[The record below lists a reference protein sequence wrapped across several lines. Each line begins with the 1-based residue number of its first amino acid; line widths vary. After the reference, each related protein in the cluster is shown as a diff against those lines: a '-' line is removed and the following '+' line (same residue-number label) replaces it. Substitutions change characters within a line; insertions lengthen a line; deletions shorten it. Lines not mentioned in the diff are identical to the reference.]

1 MRGALKRWSAMVVMA
16 LAVASATAAPVERRV
31 LFVGNSLTYVNNLPG
46 AFASLAPAGA
56 RVSVDAFA
64 KPGASLQDDLGDP
77 VLVRL
82 LAQGRYTDVVFQE
95 RGGDAVCMR
104 SAASCRE
111 WVAAERASKVLAEA
125 ARAGGARV
133 FYLGTWQLNP
143 QVEPW
148 LIHGERRIAKRMRA
162 HYIPIG
168 SDWIALRS
176 AYPRADWLAP
186 DGEHP
191 GHATTALLAA
201 RVWQAVT
208 GKPAMQR
215 PCVRGTLYTHAPSK
229 DGFFRVDPH
238 AGPITC
244 LVPVSM
250 VPALRDRSA

>member
-1 MRGALKRWSAMVVMA
+1 MRGSLKWRSAIVVMA
-16 LAVASATAAPVERRV
+16 LAVSSATAAPVARRV
-31 LFVGNSLTYVNNLPG
+31 LFVGNSLVYVNNLPA
-46 AFASLAPAGA
+46 AFASLAPVGVP
-56 RVSVDAFA
+56 VSVDAFA

-77 VLVRL
+77 VLMRL

-95 RGGDAVCMR
+95 RGGNVVCMQP
-104 SAASCRE
+104 AATCQE
-111 WVAAERASKVLAEA
+111 LVAAERVSKVLAEA

-148 LIHGERRIAKRMRA
+148 LIHGERRIAKLMRA

-176 AYPRADWLAP
+176 AYPREDWLAP

-208 GKPAMQR
+208 GKPAMR
-215 PCVRGTLYTHAPSK
+215 RACVRGTLYTHAPSK

-238 AGPITC
+238 ARPITC
-244 LVPVSM
+244 LVPVSLA
-250 VPALRDRSA
+250 PALRDHSD